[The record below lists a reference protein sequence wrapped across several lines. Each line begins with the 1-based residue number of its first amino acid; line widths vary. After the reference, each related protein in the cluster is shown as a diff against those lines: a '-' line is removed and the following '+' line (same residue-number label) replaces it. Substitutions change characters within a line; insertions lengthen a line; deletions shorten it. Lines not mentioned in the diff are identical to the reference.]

1 VISIEEVCEFIN
13 RNLVERS
20 ETFNAVLRTLWHL
33 NPNDVPEDIEVYAA
47 TSGSHVTDF
56 IGIINGLFCKSN
68 KRIVSVRVNDQ
79 IQFVVESNEKV

>member
-1 VISIEEVCEFIN
+1 MISIEEVCEFLN

-33 NPNDVPEDIEVYAA
+33 APNDVPEDIEVYAA
-47 TSGSHVTDF
+47 TSGSHVMDL
-56 IGIINGLFCKSN
+56 IGIFNGLFCKSG

>member
-1 VISIEEVCEFIN
+1 MISIEDVCTFLN

-33 NPNDVPEDIEVYAA
+33 NPNDIPDDIEVYAA
-47 TSGSHVTDF
+47 TSGSHVTDLV
-56 IGIINGLFCKSN
+56 GILNGLFCKSG
-68 KRIVSVRVNDQ
+68 KRIASVRVNNQ